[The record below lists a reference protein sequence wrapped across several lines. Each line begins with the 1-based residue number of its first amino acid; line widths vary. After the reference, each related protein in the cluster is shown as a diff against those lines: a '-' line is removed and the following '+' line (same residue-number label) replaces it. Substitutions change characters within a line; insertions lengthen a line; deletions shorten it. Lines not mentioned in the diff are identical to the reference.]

1 METHLMETQATL
13 PSPGIADTLV
23 DNPSP
28 LRNPGWFS
36 RNQDLLLMIA
46 SGLAIGGLGMW
57 LSFLG
62 NPRNAGICISCFME
76 NLAGAL
82 SLHGNARMEYVRPEL
97 IGFVLGAAAAAFL
110 GREFRAE
117 GGSSPV
123 LRFFGGVILIV
134 GCGVFMG
141 CPIRMALRLGAGD
154 FTAAAGLVGLV
165 AGVWLGFEFLK
176 RGFYLGEA
184 APMPLINGLMLPL
197 IAVGILIALVLKSP
211 ILQFSASGPGAERAP
226 FAIALGVGLA
236 IGALAQRSRFCITG
250 NIGNFL
256 AARDYKM
263 ASGVLAMLGSA
274 LIVSLITGSFMPGV
288 QGQPGSHL
296 AYGWSFLGMGLVGIT
311 SVMIGGCPFRQV
323 VLASQGSSDAAAAV
337 LGMLGGGAIVQ
348 TWAIGSTNAGPTQ
361 AGKVATLVSIAFI
374 LVVGL
379 LLRLRATE
387 QEA

>member
-1 METHLMETQATL
+1 METQLIEAPPPDL
-13 PSPGIADTLV
+13 EQILDDSPSWL
-23 DNPSP
+23 
-28 LRNPGWFS
+28 S
-36 RNQDLLLMIA
+36 RNQDLLLMIV
-46 SGLAIGGLGMW
+46 SGLAIGGLGAW

-97 IGFVLGAAAAAFL
+97 LGFVLGAAGAAFL

-123 LRFFGGVILIV
+123 LRFLGGVIMMV
-134 GCGVFMG
+134 GCGIFMG

-165 AGVWLGFEFLK
+165 AGVWLGFVFLK

-197 IAVGILIALVLKSP
+197 LAAGILIALVFHSR

-226 FAIALGVGLA
+226 LLIALGAGLL

-250 NIGNFL
+250 NIANFL

-263 ASGVLAMLGSA
+263 ASGVMGMLGAA
-274 LIVSLITGSFMPGV
+274 LVVSLMTGSFHPGL
-288 QGQPGSHL
+288 QAQPGSHL
-296 AYGWSFLGMGLVGIT
+296 AYGWSFLGMGLVGMT

-323 VLASQGSSDAAAAV
+323 VLASQGSTDAAAAV
-337 LGMLGGGAIVQ
+337 LGMLGGGGIVQ
-348 TWAIGSTNAGPTQ
+348 TWAIGSTNVGPTQ
-361 AGKVATLVSIAFI
+361 PGEIATLVSIAFI
-374 LVVGL
+374 LIVGV
-379 LLRLRATE
+379 LLRMRPTE

>member
-13 PSPGIADTLV
+13 PSPGIADTPV

-28 LRNPGWFS
+28 LSNPGWFS

-134 GCGVFMG
+134 GCGVFM
-141 CPIRMALRLGAGD
+141 
-154 FTAAAGLVGLV
+154 
-165 AGVWLGFEFLK
+165 
-176 RGFYLGEA
+176 
-184 APMPLINGLMLPL
+184 
-197 IAVGILIALVLKSP
+197 
-211 ILQFSASGPGAERAP
+211 
-226 FAIALGVGLA
+226 
-236 IGALAQRSRFCITG
+236 
-250 NIGNFL
+250 
-256 AARDYKM
+256 
-263 ASGVLAMLGSA
+263 
-274 LIVSLITGSFMPGV
+274 
-288 QGQPGSHL
+288 
-296 AYGWSFLGMGLVGIT
+296 
-311 SVMIGGCPFRQV
+311 
-323 VLASQGSSDAAAAV
+323 
-337 LGMLGGGAIVQ
+337 
-348 TWAIGSTNAGPTQ
+348 
-361 AGKVATLVSIAFI
+361 
-374 LVVGL
+374 
-379 LLRLRATE
+379 
-387 QEA
+387 

>member
-1 METHLMETQATL
+1 METQLIETPQPELQPAL
-13 PSPGIADTLV
+13 DDAPGDTPTWLT
-23 DNPSP
+23 
-28 LRNPGWFS
+28 

-46 SGLAIGGLGMW
+46 SGLAIGGLGVW

-97 IGFVLGAAAAAFL
+97 LGFVLGAAAAAFL
-110 GREFRAE
+110 GREFRSE

-123 LRFFGGVILIV
+123 LRFLGGVILMV
-134 GCGVFMG
+134 GCGIFMG

-184 APMPLINGLMLPL
+184 APMPLINGLIVPL
-197 IAVGILIALVLKSP
+197 LAVGILIALLFKSR

-226 FAIALGVGLA
+226 LLIALGAGLL

-250 NIGNFL
+250 NIANFL

-263 ASGVLAMLGSA
+263 ASGVLGMLGA
-274 LIVSLITGSFMPGV
+274 AVVVSLMTGSFHPGL
-288 QGQPGSHL
+288 QAQPGSHL
-296 AYGWSFLGMGLVGIT
+296 AYGWSFLGMGLVGMT

-323 VLASQGSSDAAAAV
+323 VLASQGSTDAAAAV
-337 LGMLGGGAIVQ
+337 LGMLGGGALVQ
-348 TWAIGSTNAGPTQ
+348 TWEIGSTNVGPTQ
-361 AGKVATLVSIAFI
+361 AGEIATLVSIAFI
-374 LVVGL
+374 LVVGV
-379 LLRLRATE
+379 LLRMRPTE
-387 QEA
+387 QAA

>member
-1 METHLMETQATL
+1 MM
-13 PSPGIADTLV
+13 
-23 DNPSP
+23 
-28 LRNPGWFS
+28 
-36 RNQDLLLMIA
+36 A
-46 SGLAIGGLGMW
+46 SGLAIGGLGVW

-97 IGFVLGAAAAAFL
+97 IGFVLGAAAMAFI

-117 GGSSPV
+117 GGSSPA
-123 LRFFGGVILIV
+123 LRFLGGVVLLF

-154 FTAAAGLVGLV
+154 FTAATGLAGLVG
-165 AGVWLGFEFLK
+165 GVWLGFVFLR

-184 APMPLINGLMLPL
+184 APMPLLNGLLLPL
-197 IAVGILIALVLKSP
+197 AALGTLVALVVKSP
-211 ILQFSASGPGAERAP
+211 LLQFSANGPGAERAP
-226 FAIALGVGLA
+226 FAIAIGVGIL

-250 NIGNFL
+250 NIGNAL
-256 AARDYKM
+256 MARDYKM

-274 LIVSLITGSFMPGV
+274 LIVSLLTGSFTPGLEA
-288 QGQPGSHL
+288 QPGSHT

-323 VLASQGSSDAAAAV
+323 VLASQGSVDAAAAV
-337 LGMLGGGAIVQ
+337 LGMLAGGALVQ
-348 TWAIGSTNAGPTQ
+348 TWAINSTSAGPTPM
-361 AGKVATLVSIAFI
+361 GKVATLASFALI
-374 LVVGL
+374 LAVGL
-379 LLRLRATE
+379 ALRLRIPE

>member
-1 METHLMETQATL
+1 METETLLAPPPIEETL
-13 PSPGIADTLV
+13 AENTLV
-23 DNPSP
+23 ENTLVEDGSW
-28 LRNPGWFS
+28 LR
-36 RNQDLLLMIA
+36 RHQDMLLITA
-46 SGLAIGGLGMW
+46 TGLAIGGLGVW

-97 IGFVLGAAAAAFL
+97 IGFILGAAVMAFL
-110 GREFRAE
+110 AREFRSE
-117 GGSSPV
+117 GGSSPI
-123 LRFFGGVILIV
+123 LRFLGGGILIV

-154 FTAAAGLVGLV
+154 FTAASGFVGLV
-165 AGVWLGFEFLK
+165 AGVWLGFVFLK

-184 APMPLINGLMLPL
+184 SPMPLINGLILPL
-197 IAVGILIALVLKSP
+197 IAVGTLVAVLMKSP
-211 ILQFSASGPGAERAP
+211 LLQSSASGPGAERAP
-226 FAIALGVGLA
+226 FAIALGAGLL

-274 LIVSLITGSFMPGV
+274 VIVSLLLGSFHPGFDA
-288 QGQPGSHL
+288 QPGSNL

-311 SVMIGGCPFRQV
+311 SVLIGGCPFRQV
-323 VLASQGSSDAAAAV
+323 VLASQGSTDAAAAV
-337 LGMLGGGAIVQ
+337 LGMLGGAALVQ
-348 TWAIGSTNAGPTQ
+348 TWSIGSTNVGPTP
-361 AGKVATLVSIAFI
+361 AGKIATLLSFAFI
-374 LVVGL
+374 LIMGL
-379 LLRLRATE
+379 VLRMRESE
-387 QEA
+387 QPA

>member
-1 METHLMETQATL
+1 METQLIEAPTAPPL
-13 PSPGIADTLV
+13 PVIPPPVIDDAPVDT
-23 DNPSP
+23 PSW
-28 LRNPGWFS
+28 LG

-46 SGLAIGGLGMW
+46 SGLAIGGIGVW

-97 IGFVLGAAAAAFL
+97 LGFVLGAAAAAFL
-110 GREFRAE
+110 GREFRSE
-117 GGSSPV
+117 GGSSPA
-123 LRFFGGVILIV
+123 LRFLGGVILMV
-134 GCGVFMG
+134 GCGIFMG

-154 FTAAAGLVGLV
+154 FTAVAGLVGLV

-197 IAVGILIALVLKSP
+197 LAVGILIALVFKSR

-226 FAIALGVGLA
+226 LVIALGAGLL

-250 NIGNFL
+250 NIANFL

-263 ASGVLAMLGSA
+263 ASGVLGMLGA
-274 LIVSLITGSFMPGV
+274 AVVVSLMTGSFHPGL
-288 QGQPGSHL
+288 QAQPGSHL
-296 AYGWSFLGMGLVGIT
+296 AYGWSFLGMGLVGMT

-323 VLASQGSSDAAAAV
+323 VLASQGSTDAAAAV

-348 TWAIGSTNAGPTQ
+348 TWSIGSTNVGPTQ
-361 AGKVATLVSIAFI
+361 AGEIATLVSIAFI
-374 LVVGL
+374 LVVGV
-379 LLRLRATE
+379 LLRMRPTE

>member
-1 METHLMETQATL
+1 METQTL
-13 PSPGIADTLV
+13 PPPPEAIATPAKQESWLQ
-23 DNPSP
+23 
-28 LRNPGWFS
+28 
-36 RNQDLLLMIA
+36 RNQDLLLITA
-46 SGLAIGGLGMW
+46 TGLAIGGLGVW

-82 SLHGNARMEYVRPEL
+82 SLHGNTRMEYVRPEL
-97 IGFVLGAAAAAFL
+97 IGFILGAAAIAFL
-110 GREFRAE
+110 GREFRSE

-123 LRFFGGVILIV
+123 LRFLGGVILII

-154 FTAAAGLVGLV
+154 FTAASGLVGLV
-165 AGVWLGFEFLK
+165 GGVWLGFEFLK

-197 IAVGILIALVLKSP
+197 IAVGTLIAVLLKSP
-211 ILQFSASGPGAERAP
+211 LLQSSASGPGAERAP
-226 FAIALGVGLA
+226 FMIALGAGLL

-256 AARDYKM
+256 AARDYKI

-274 LIVSLITGSFMPGV
+274 LIVSLLLGSFHPGFEA
-288 QGQPGSHL
+288 QPGSNL

-323 VLASQGSSDAAAAV
+323 VLASQGSTDAAAAV
-337 LGMLGGGAIVQ
+337 VGMLVGAAFVQ
-348 TWAIGSTNAGPTQ
+348 TWGLSSTNIGPTP
-361 AGKVATLVSIAFI
+361 AGKIATLVSLAFI
-374 LVVGL
+374 LIVGL
-379 LLRLRATE
+379 VLRIRETE
-387 QEA
+387 QPA

>member
-1 METHLMETQATL
+1 MDTQTAL
-13 PSPGIADTLV
+13 PPPLVADSPV
-23 DNPSP
+23 ENPSEES
-28 LRNPGWFS
+28 NPNWFS
-36 RNQDLLLMIA
+36 RHQDLLLLIA
-46 SGLAIGGLGMW
+46 TGLAIGGLGIW

-62 NPRNAGICISCFME
+62 NPRNAGICISCYME

-97 IGFVLGAAAAAFL
+97 IGFVFGAAVMAFI
-110 GREFRAE
+110 GREFRSE
-117 GGSSPV
+117 GGSSPI
-123 LRFFGGVILIV
+123 LRFLGGMILIV

-154 FTAAAGLVGLV
+154 FTAIAGLVGLV

-197 IAVGILIALVLKSP
+197 LALGILIALVVKSP
-211 ILQFSASGPGAERAP
+211 LLQLSSSGPGAERAP
-226 FAIALGVGLA
+226 FAIALGAGLL

-263 ASGVLAMLGSA
+263 ASGVFAMLGSA
-274 LIVSLITGSFMPGV
+274 LIVSLLLGSFHPGV
-288 QGQPGSHL
+288 EGQPGSNL
-296 AYGWSFLGMGLVGIT
+296 AYGWSSLGLGLVGVT

-323 VLASQGSSDAAAAV
+323 VLASQGSADAAAAV
-337 LGMLGGGAIVQ
+337 LGMLGGAALVQ
-348 TWAIGSTNAGPTQ
+348 TWGIGSTNAGPTPV
-361 AGKVATLVSIAFI
+361 GKVAALFSLAFI
-374 LVVGL
+374 LIVGL
-379 LLRLRATE
+379 VMRVRITE
-387 QEA
+387 QPA

>member
-1 METHLMETQATL
+1 MHTHTTL
-13 PSPGIADTLV
+13 PPPVLGDIPNGTPGQISSP
-23 DNPSP
+23 
-28 LRNPGWFS
+28 RWFS
-36 RNQDLLLMIA
+36 RNWFIDHQDLLLMTA
-46 SGLAIGGLGMW
+46 SGLAIGGLGVW

-97 IGFVLGAAAAAFL
+97 IGFILGAAAMAFL
-110 GREFRAE
+110 GREFRSE

-123 LRFFGGVILIV
+123 LRFLGGVILIV

-154 FTAAAGLVGLV
+154 FTAVAGLVGLV

-197 IAVGILIALVLKSP
+197 IALGTLVALIAKSP
-211 ILQFSASGPGAERAP
+211 LLQFSASGPGAERAP
-226 FAIALGVGLA
+226 FAIALGAGLL

-263 ASGVLAMLGSA
+263 ASGVLAMLSSA
-274 LIVSLITGSFMPGV
+274 VIVSLLTGSFHPGV
-288 QGQPGSHL
+288 EGQPGSNL
-296 AYGWSFLGMGLVGIT
+296 AYGWSFLGMGLVGVT

-323 VLASQGSSDAAAAV
+323 VLASQGSTDAAAAV

-348 TWAIGSTNAGPTQ
+348 TWGIGSTNAGPTPV
-361 AGKVATLVSIAFI
+361 GKLATLFSIAFI
-374 LVVGL
+374 LIVGL
-379 LLRLRATE
+379 LMRVRATE

>member
-1 METHLMETQATL
+1 METQLIETRP
-13 PSPGIADTLV
+13 PSLQSVLDDAPGDTTTWL
-23 DNPSP
+23 
-28 LRNPGWFS
+28 G

-46 SGLAIGGLGMW
+46 SGLAIGGLGVW

-97 IGFVLGAAAAAFL
+97 LGFVLGAAAAAFL
-110 GREFRAE
+110 GREFRSE

-123 LRFFGGVILIV
+123 LRFLGGVILMV
-134 GCGVFMG
+134 GCGIFMG

-197 IAVGILIALVLKSP
+197 LAVGILIALLFKSR

-226 FAIALGVGLA
+226 LLIALGAGLL

-250 NIGNFL
+250 NIANFL

-263 ASGVLAMLGSA
+263 ASGVLGMLGA
-274 LIVSLITGSFMPGV
+274 AVVMSLMTGSFHPGL
-288 QGQPGSHL
+288 QAQPGSHL
-296 AYGWSFLGMGLVGIT
+296 AYGWSFLGMGLVGMT

-323 VLASQGSSDAAAAV
+323 VLASQGSTDAAAAV

-348 TWAIGSTNAGPTQ
+348 TWAIGSTNVGPTQ
-361 AGKVATLVSIAFI
+361 AGEIATLVSIAFI
-374 LVVGL
+374 LVVGV
-379 LLRLRATE
+379 LLRMRPSE

>member
-1 METHLMETQATL
+1 METQTL
-13 PSPGIADTLV
+13 LPPLPTEETLADEECW
-23 DNPSP
+23 
-28 LRNPGWFS
+28 LR
-36 RNQDLLLMIA
+36 RHQDLLLMIA
-46 SGLAIGGLGMW
+46 TGLAIGGLGVW

-97 IGFVLGAAAAAFL
+97 IGFILGAAAVAFV
-110 GREFRAE
+110 GKEFRSE

-123 LRFFGGVILIV
+123 LRFLGGVILII

-154 FTAAAGLVGLV
+154 FTAASGLVGLV

-184 APMPLINGLMLPL
+184 SPMPLINGLILPL
-197 IAVGILIALVLKSP
+197 IAVGTLIAVLIKSP
-211 ILQFSASGPGAERAP
+211 LLQISASGPGAERAP
-226 FAIALGVGLA
+226 FAIALGAGLL

-263 ASGVLAMLGSA
+263 ASGVFAMLGSA
-274 LIVSLITGSFMPGV
+274 VMVSLLLGSFHPGFDA
-288 QGQPGSHL
+288 QPGSNL

-311 SVMIGGCPFRQV
+311 SIMIGGCPFRQV
-323 VLASQGSSDAAAAV
+323 VLASQGSTDAAAAV
-337 LGMLGGGAIVQ
+337 LGMLAGAALVQ
-348 TWAIGSTNAGPTQ
+348 TWAIGSTNVGPTP
-361 AGKVATLVSIAFI
+361 AGKIATLVSLAFVLI
-374 LVVGL
+374 VGL
-379 LLRLRATE
+379 VLRMRESE
-387 QEA
+387 QMA

>member
-1 METHLMETQATL
+1 
-13 PSPGIADTLV
+13 V
-23 DNPSP
+23 DNPAP
-28 LRNPGWFS
+28 VDNPGWLS

-46 SGLAIGGLGMW
+46 TGLAIGGIGMW

-82 SLHGNARMEYVRPEL
+82 SLHGNARMAYVRPEL

-134 GCGVFMG
+134 GCGIFMG

-154 FTAAAGLVGLV
+154 FTAASGLVGLV

-184 APMPLINGLMLPL
+184 APMRLINGLMLPL
-197 IAVGILIALVLKSP
+197 LAVGILIAVIIKSRF
-211 ILQFSASGPGAERAP
+211 LQFSVSGPGAERAP
-226 FAIALGVGLA
+226 LAIALGAGLL

-250 NIGNFL
+250 NIGNCL

-263 ASGVLAMLGSA
+263 ASGVVAMLGSA
-274 LIVSLITGSFMPGV
+274 AIVSLLTGSFTPGV

-323 VLASQGSSDAAAAV
+323 VLASQGSADAAAAV
-337 LGMLGGGAIVQ
+337 LGMLGGAAIVQ
-348 TWAIGSTNAGPTQ
+348 TWGIGSTNFGPTQ
-361 AGKVATLVSIAFI
+361 AGKVATLVSLAFI
-374 LVVGL
+374 LIVGVVM
-379 LLRLRATE
+379 RMRATE
-387 QEA
+387 LEA

>member
-1 METHLMETQATL
+1 METQVLL
-13 PSPGIADTLV
+13 PETESPE
-23 DNPSP
+23 PEQESW
-28 LRNPGWFS
+28 LR
-36 RNQDLLLMIA
+36 RNQDWLLVTA
-46 SGLAIGGLGMW
+46 TGLAIGGLGVW

-97 IGFVLGAAAAAFL
+97 IGFILGAAAAAFL
-110 GREFRAE
+110 GREFHSE

-123 LRFFGGVILIV
+123 LRFLGGGILMI

-154 FTAAAGLVGLV
+154 FTAASGLVGLV

-176 RGFYLGEA
+176 RGFHLGEA
-184 APMPLINGLMLPL
+184 APMPLINGLILPL
-197 IAVGILIALVLKSP
+197 IAVGTLIAVLLKSP
-211 ILQFSASGPGAERAP
+211 LLQSSLSGPGAERAP
-226 FAIALGVGLA
+226 FAIAIGAGLL

-256 AARDYKM
+256 VARDWRF
-263 ASGVLAMLGSA
+263 ASGVVAMLGSA
-274 LIVSLITGSFMPGV
+274 VVVSLMVGSFHPGV
-288 QGQPGSHL
+288 EAQPGSNL

-323 VLASQGSSDAAAAV
+323 VLASQGSSDAASAV
-337 LGMLGGGAIVQ
+337 LGMLAGAALVQ
-348 TWAIGSTNAGPTQ
+348 TWNIGSTNVGPTP
-361 AGKVATLVSIAFI
+361 AGRISALVSLAFI
-374 LVVGL
+374 LIVGL
-379 LLRLRATE
+379 VLRMRESE
-387 QEA
+387 QAA

>member
-1 METHLMETQATL
+1 
-13 PSPGIADTLV
+13 
-23 DNPSP
+23 
-28 LRNPGWFS
+28 
-36 RNQDLLLMIA
+36 MIA

-57 LSFLG
+57 LSYLG

-97 IGFVLGAAAAAFL
+97 IGFVLGAAAAAFI

-123 LRFFGGVILIV
+123 LRFIGGVILIV
-134 GCGVFMG
+134 GCGLFMG
-141 CPIRMALRLGAGD
+141 CPIRMTLRLGAGD

-184 APMPLINGLMLPL
+184 SPTPLINGLILPL
-197 IAVGILIALVLKSP
+197 IAVGILIALVFKSQ

-226 FAIALGVGLA
+226 FAIALAFGLG

-274 LIVSLITGSFMPGV
+274 LIASLITGSFVPGI

-296 AYGWSFLGMGLVGIT
+296 AYGWSLLGMGLVGIT
-311 SVMIGGCPFRQV
+311 SVLIGGCPFRQV
-323 VLASQGSSDAAAAV
+323 VLASQGSTDAAAAV

-361 AGKVATLVSIAFI
+361 SGKIAALVSLAFMLI
-374 LVVGL
+374 VGL
-379 LLRLRATE
+379 LLRLRPKE

>member
-1 METHLMETQATL
+1 METQLIETSPPEL
-13 PSPGIADTLV
+13 EPVLEDTPSWL
-23 DNPSP
+23 
-28 LRNPGWFS
+28 S

-46 SGLAIGGLGMW
+46 SGVAIGGIGVW

-97 IGFVLGAAAAAFL
+97 LGFVLGAAAAAFL
-110 GREFRAE
+110 GREFRSE

-123 LRFFGGVILIV
+123 LRFLGGVILMV
-134 GCGVFMG
+134 GCGIFMG

-154 FTAAAGLVGLV
+154 FTAAAGLMGLV
-165 AGVWLGFEFLK
+165 AGVWLGFVFLK

-197 IAVGILIALVLKSP
+197 LAVGILIALVFKSR

-226 FAIALGVGLA
+226 LLIALGAGLL
-236 IGALAQRSRFCITG
+236 IGALSQRSRFCITG
-250 NIGNFL
+250 NIANFL

-263 ASGVLAMLGSA
+263 ASGVLGMLGAA
-274 LIVSLITGSFMPGV
+274 LVVSLMTGSFHPGFEA
-288 QGQPGSHL
+288 QPGSHL
-296 AYGWSFLGMGLVGIT
+296 AYGWSFLGMGLVGMT

-323 VLASQGSSDAAAAV
+323 VLASQGSTDAAAAV

-348 TWAIGSTNAGPTQ
+348 TWGIGSTNVGPTQ
-361 AGKVATLVSIAFI
+361 AGEIATLVSIAFI
-374 LVVGL
+374 LVVGV
-379 LLRLRATE
+379 LLRMRPTE